1 MDPHTIDLP
10 APLLSPYS
18 GSQIRFAVE
27 AWPMRAAEELRSALI
42 FRALARAAYLVGMPD
57 PWPSRLAAAV
67 HDEIRHARLC
77 ATVGSRLGARAPR
90 YDVRPVRARLA
101 GLSDALSRVAAL
113 LLVEV
118 AIGETISMYMFR
130 AVAKASAE
138 PLTRAALRSI
148 LRDEARHQRLGWDGL
163 HALWPMLP
171 EAHRAQ
177 CQQEAA
183 RGLAACEQQ
192 IAPAMRWLERRT
204 PFDAAYAALGVL
216 HPEVRIEAFY
226 VAVERLVLPRLTRL
240 GLDGTRAWEA
250 RYRVVPRP
258 PPNARCD

>member
-1 MDPHTIDLP
+1 MEPRTTDLP
-10 APLLSPYS
+10 APLLSPYAAS
-18 GSQIRFAVE
+18 EIRFAVE

-42 FRALARAAYLVGMPD
+42 FRALARAARLVAMPA

-77 ATVGSRLGARAPR
+77 ATVAARVGARAPR
-90 YDVRPVRARLA
+90 YDARPVRGRLA
-101 GLSDALSRVAAL
+101 ALSDPLSRVAAL

-130 AVAKASAE
+130 AGSKAAAE

-171 EAHRAQ
+171 EAHRERAQ
-177 CQQEAA
+177 HEAA
-183 RGLAACEQQ
+183 RGLAGCEQQ
-192 IAPAMRWLERRT
+192 IARPAMRWLERRT
-204 PFDAAYAALGVL
+204 PFHPAYAELGVL

-240 GLDGTRAWEA
+240 GLDGKRAWEG
-250 RYRVVPRP
+250 RYGRAVP
-258 PPNARCD
+258 